1 MMFGSKKQ
9 IICTVM
15 SEAYDVK
22 GGENKMEKTQW
33 EILEN
38 CSKEDLIIELV
49 KERSKNE
56 ILKGSIR
63 SFLDDGQEFVIP
75 DIGERPTREWLD
87 RILGYVKEHE
97 PENFSAMDLLEY
109 GVDYDTAN
117 ELWTSED

>member
-1 MMFGSKKQ
+1 
-9 IICTVM
+9 
-15 SEAYDVK
+15 
-22 GGENKMEKTQW
+22 MEKTQW
-33 EILEN
+33 EILDN

-49 KERSKNE
+49 KERSKYE

-87 RILGYVKEHE
+87 RILSYVKEHE